1 MNHVC
6 FRLIVSRSLTFS
18 IHKTFTFGY
27 RATKTSF
34 SSTTMESNEQS
45 IVAVAQMTASSD
57 KSNNLRTVE
66 KLIKEASRNNA
77 KMIFLPEACD
87 YIAES
92 HSQLLEL
99 AEDLNGPLIANYV
112 QFAQKYN
119 IWLSIGGFH
128 NKSPSGNKI
137 FNSHLLINSEGN
149 ICGQYDKT
157 HLFDI
162 EIPEKKIKLKESD
175 YIEKGS
181 SITAPVDTP
190 IGKIGLSVCYDL
202 RFPEISLS
210 LVRMGA
216 QILTYPSAFTVA
228 TGLAHW
234 ESLLRSRAI
243 ENQCYVVAAAQT
255 GIHNSKRSSYGHAMV
270 VDPWGTVIAQCRE
283 GTSIALAAVDL
294 NYLKNLRL
302 EMPVASH
309 RRHDIYQLPVQDSR
323 CMDLPSDTE
332 SFPFGQVTLR
342 GWGVFYRGRS
352 SIAFVNRKCVVPG
365 HVLVIPIRRA
375 LRLTDLLPDEIS
387 DLFLT
392 VQKVQRGMELFHQT
406 SSSTVTVQDGPDAGQ
421 SIKHVHVHILP
432 RRQGDFVENDQ
443 VYREL
448 QEHDKNAVQWRSDDE
463 MKQEATQL
471 RHFFNISASKI
482 HHVLCSIMF

>member
-1 MNHVC
+1 MNYLYR
-6 FRLIVSRSLTFS
+6 RLLSSRRFTSF
-18 IHKTFTFGY
+18 IPKTSQFGY
-27 RATKTSF
+27 PRLKIGFTKPRSF
-34 SSTTMESNEQS
+34 SSAMTESSGKS
-45 IVAVAQMTASSD
+45 IIAVAQMTATSD
-57 KSNNLRTVE
+57 KAINFQTVK
-66 KLIKEASRNNA
+66 KLIEEASRSNV

-87 YIAES
+87 YITES
-92 HSQLLEL
+92 HSQSLEL
-99 AEDLNGPLIANYV
+99 AENLDGPLISDYK
-112 QFAQKYN
+112 QLAQTYN
-119 IWLSIGGFH
+119 IWISLGGFH
-128 NKSPSGNKI
+128 NKCESGGKM
-137 FNSHLLINSEGN
+137 FNTHLLINSDGQ
-149 ICGQYDKT
+149 ICGKYDKT

-162 EIPEKKIKLKESD
+162 ELPEKKIKLKESD

-181 SITAPVDTP
+181 TLTAPIDTP

-216 QILTYPSAFTVA
+216 QVLTYPSAFTVA

-332 SFPFGQVTLR
+332 SFPFGQVTIR

-471 RHFFNISASKI
+471 
-482 HHVLCSIMF
+482 